1 VLGGCTQQT
10 RESGARGGE
19 FGTAGVEA
27 VADTPMAM
35 LDGTGVRML
44 IHDSAMKLDRA
55 RALVLSRERGVASG
69 LLASQPER

>member
-1 VLGGCTQQT
+1 VNLG
-10 RESGARGGE
+10 RGAAS
-19 FGTAGVEA
+19 GTAGVEA

-44 IHDSAMKLDRA
+44 IHDPAMELDRA
-55 RALVLSRERGVASG
+55 RSLVLSRELGLASG